1 MYGHFFANCLI
12 LLSGASTVV
21 AVELQHPFNVRC
33 NVDPLDE
40 IPENNICAFPAG
52 ARNLF
57 RREGG
62 RVQSRPGSEAMRRRQ
77 FITIVGGAA
86 AWPLALGAQQA
97 SRVRVGF
104 VDFAGENDPN
114 ALDRAQVF
122 KRGLERLGWTP
133 MIDYYWSVFNVERAQ
148 RAAEDVLKV
157 TPDVIVC
164 AGTPATKAL
173 KQATSTV
180 PVVFAIVTEPVAQ
193 GIVESLAHPGGNLT
207 GFSYLEPTVAAKWL
221 ELLMQIAPQLKHV
234 ALMFNPAS
242 SPYAQMFF
250 QSIEN
255 ATSRFA
261 VEVVMAPVHDVNE
274 VEQLIAMLGG
284 KPDNGM
290 LVAAEG
296 FNFANRKLIIELN
309 ARYRLPAIYPD
320 FDSASNGGLIQ
331 YSFDFVAQYGG
342 AIVSY
347 VDKILRGAKPADLP
361 VQQPTKF
368 DLVINLTTAKAL
380 GLEVPPSLLARAD
393 EVIE

>member
-1 MYGHFFANCLI
+1 
-12 LLSGASTVV
+12 
-21 AVELQHPFNVRC
+21 
-33 NVDPLDE
+33 
-40 IPENNICAFPAG
+40 
-52 ARNLF
+52 
-57 RREGG
+57 
-62 RVQSRPGSEAMRRRQ
+62 MRRRQ
-77 FITIVGGAA
+77 FIALVSRAA
-86 AWPLALGAQQA
+86 VAWPLVARAEQA

-104 VDFAGENDPN
+104 VDFAGENDSN
-114 ALDRAQVF
+114 ALDRARAF
-122 KRGLERLGWTP
+122 KQGLEWFGWAP

-148 RAAEDVLKV
+148 RAAQDVLRL

-164 AGTPATKAL
+164 AGTPATMAL

-180 PVVFAIVTEPVAQ
+180 PIVFAIVTEPVAQ
-193 GIVESLAHPGGNLT
+193 GIVGSLAHPGGNLT
-207 GFSYLEPTVAAKWL
+207 GFSYLEPTVGAKWL
-221 ELLMQIAPQLKHV
+221 ELLMQIAPHLKHV

-242 SPYAQMFF
+242 SPYSQLYFR
-250 QSIEN
+250 SIET

-261 VEVVMAPVHDVNE
+261 VQAVMAPVHDVNE
-274 VEQLIAMLGG
+274 VEQLIALLGG
-284 KPDNGM
+284 KPDSGM
-290 LVAAEG
+290 IVAAEG

-342 AIVSY
+342 PIVSY
-347 VDKILRGAKPADLP
+347 VDRILRGTKPADLP

-380 GLEVPPSLLARAD
+380 DLEVPPSLLASAD

>member
-1 MYGHFFANCLI
+1 MKRRTFIG
-12 LLSGASTVV
+12 
-21 AVELQHPFNVRC
+21 
-33 NVDPLDE
+33 
-40 IPENNICAFPAG
+40 
-52 ARNLF
+52 LF
-57 RREGG
+57 
-62 RVQSRPGSEAMRRRQ
+62 
-77 FITIVGGAA
+77 GGAVA
-86 AWPLALGAQQA
+86 AWPLAARAQQA
-97 SRVRVGF
+97 SPVRVGF
-104 VDFAGENDPN
+104 LDFPGENDPN
-114 ALDRAQVF
+114 ALDRIRVF
-122 KRGLERLGWTP
+122 KQGLERLGWAP

-148 RAAEDVLKV
+148 RAARDVLKL
-157 TPDVIVC
+157 TPEVIVC

-180 PVVFAIVTEPVAQ
+180 PIVFAIVTEPVAQ

-221 ELLMQIAPQLKHV
+221 ELLTQIAPHLKHV

-250 QSIEN
+250 QSIET

-261 VEVVMAPVHDVNE
+261 VQAVMAPVHDVNE

-284 KPDNGM
+284 KPDSGM
-290 LVAAEG
+290 IVAAEG

-309 ARYRLPAIYPD
+309 TRYRVPAIYPD

-342 AIVSY
+342 PIVSY
-347 VDKILRGAKPADLP
+347 VDRILRGAKPADLP
-361 VQQPTKF
+361 VQQPDKF

-380 GLEVPPSLLARAD
+380 GLEVPPSLLAVAD
-393 EVIE
+393 KVIE